1 MYCFLT
7 VELNTSTKKC
17 RGVEE
22 FETIPQV
29 IDSSVFLYHFYIL
42 EKSPYILPL
51 NMPSVPLLG
60 FLL

>member
-7 VELNTSTKKC
+7 VELNISTKKC

-29 IDSSVFLYHFYIL
+29 IDSSVLYRFYIL

-51 NMPSVPLLG
+51 NMSSVPLLG